1 MMIVKKESCIHDKI
15 QSILLFMT
23 RFFLL
28 QECYE
33 ACSNLDQ
40 KQFTLSPNLNED
52 HEIEADKISSEHK
65 LFLEY
70 DRQQIIFAQIANFD
84 KTKHR

>member
-1 MMIVKKESCIHDKI
+1 
-15 QSILLFMT
+15 MT

-33 ACSNLDQ
+33 ACLNLDL

-52 HEIEADKISSEHK
+52 HDIEADDISGEKK

-70 DRQQIIFAQIANFD
+70 DRQQIIFAQIASFD
-84 KTKHR
+84 KAKHR